1 MLDTDVNNYLPDDLL
16 VKMDVA
22 TMAYSLEARSPFLD
36 HKVMEFMAR
45 VPAALKL
52 RDGKTKYLLKS
63 ALRGVLPD
71 AILDRPKM
79 GFGVPLGEW
88 LRSSLKELMLDSV
101 LSDRALARGYFRPA
115 ALREMVDSQ
124 LAGSDRF
131 KYLLWDLLLLERW
144 HRIFIDQE
152 PLPRAP
158 VLVQARAN

>member
-1 MLDTDVNNYLPDDLL
+1 M
-16 VKMDVA
+16 
-22 TMAYSLEARSPFLD
+22 
-36 HKVMEFMAR
+36 
-45 VPAALKL
+45 KL
-52 RDGKTKYLLKS
+52 RDGETKYLLKS

-71 AILDRPKM
+71 AVLDRPKM

-101 LSDRALARGYFRPA
+101 LSDRAVARGYFRPA